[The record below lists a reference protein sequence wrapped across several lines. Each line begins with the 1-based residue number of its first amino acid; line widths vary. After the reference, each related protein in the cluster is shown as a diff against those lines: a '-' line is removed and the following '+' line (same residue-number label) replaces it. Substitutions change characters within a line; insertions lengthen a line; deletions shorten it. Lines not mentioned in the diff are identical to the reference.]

1 MEALSMAQ
9 LDFAT
14 SEAEASARA
23 AKFLAYDPFPSVPLS
38 LLSSAEIHDYVRVTG
53 LLHPFNSSGLKSA
66 SYEAHIGGE
75 FIRWDENGNR
85 VDREIKKGSRCVL
98 PANSLTF
105 VQVEPYLRLPN
116 YIAVRFDLR
125 NTHVHRGLLLGTGL
139 LVDPGFSG
147 KLLIPLHNLTATDYD
162 LDTTQP
168 LIWMEFTKTTFQIK
182 PAENEAS
189 ATRHFIGFP
198 PTELNISADAH
209 LRKANA
215 GNPIRSA
222 IPAAM
227 ANAQASAQEA
237 VSWARTLAIGTLAGV
252 AIIVLGLAVALYT
265 YFGQLHALVQNA
277 QSSSESLNGRID
289 MISANIG
296 RLEQKLFENS
306 SATEQRMGAEI
317 DRRFGSV
324 ADNMEK
330 RFGLVESQTRSSAD
344 SLQSTAAGQ
353 QSRLNA
359 IETELQRLRG
369 IVEKKR

>member
-23 AKFLAYDPFPSVPLS
+23 AKFLAHDPFPSIPLS

-75 FIRWDENGNR
+75 FIRWDEKGNR
-85 VDREIKKGSRCVL
+85 VAGELKKGSRCIL

-105 VQVEPYLRLPN
+105 VQVEPYLRIPN
-116 YIAVRFDLR
+116 YIALRFALR
-125 NTHVHRGLLLGTGL
+125 NTHLHRGLLSGTGL

-162 LDTTQP
+162 LDTAQP
-168 LIWMEFTKTTFQIK
+168 LIWMEFTKTTFQAK
-182 PAENEAS
+182 PAESEAS
-189 ATRHFIGFP
+189 PTRHFIGFP
-198 PTELNISADAH
+198 PTELNLSADTY

-215 GNPIRSA
+215 GNPIRSV

-227 ANAQASAQEA
+227 TNAQASARA
-237 VSWARTLAIGTLAGV
+237 AALWARTLAIGTLAGI
-252 AIIVLGLAVALYT
+252 AITILGLTVVLYAF
-265 YFGQLHALVQNA
+265 FGQMNALLQNA
-277 QSSSESLNGRID
+277 QSNSEAFNSRID
-289 MISANIG
+289 AISANLG
-296 RLEQKLFENS
+296 QLQQKLFENS
-306 SATEQRMGAEI
+306 SATEQRIGAEM
-317 DRRFGSV
+317 DRKLGGV
-324 ADNMEK
+324 ADNMAK
-330 RFGLVESQTRSSAD
+330 RLGVLETQTRSSAD
-344 SLQSTAAGQ
+344 SMQSAAASQ
-353 QSRLNA
+353 QGRLNA

-369 IVEKKR
+369 IVDKKR

>member
-23 AKFLAYDPFPSVPLS
+23 AKFLSHDPFPSIPLS

-75 FIRWDENGNR
+75 FIRWDESGNR
-85 VDREIKKGSRCVL
+85 VDRELKKGSRCVL

-125 NTHVHRGLLLGTGL
+125 NMHVHRGLLLGTGL

-182 PAENEAS
+182 PVENEAS
-189 ATRHFIGFP
+189 TTRHFIGFP

-227 ANAQASAQEA
+227 ASAQASAQEA

-252 AIIVLGLAVALYT
+252 AITVLGLAVALYS
-265 YFGQLHALVQNA
+265 YFGQMHALVQNA

-289 MISANIG
+289 LISANIS
-296 RLEQKLFENS
+296 RLEQKLSENS
-306 SATEQRMGAEI
+306 SATEQRVGAEI
-317 DRRFGSV
+317 DRRFSGV
-324 ADNMEK
+324 ADTMEK

-344 SLQSTAAGQ
+344 TLQSTAAGQ
-353 QSRLNA
+353 ESRLNA

>member
-1 MEALSMAQ
+1 MAQ

-23 AKFLAYDPFPSVPLS
+23 AKFLAHDPFPSIPLS

-75 FIRWDENGNR
+75 FIRWDEKGNR
-85 VDREIKKGSRCVL
+85 IDGELKKGSRCIL

-105 VQVEPYLRLPN
+105 VQVEPYLRIPN

-125 NTHVHRGLLLGTGL
+125 NTHLHRGLLSGTGL

-147 KLLIPLHNLTATDYD
+147 KLLIPLHNLTATDCD

-168 LIWMEFTKTTFQIK
+168 LIWMEFTKTTFQVK
-182 PAENEAS
+182 PAESEAS
-189 ATRHFIGFP
+189 PTRHFIGFP
-198 PTELNISADAH
+198 PTELNLSADTY

-215 GNPIRSA
+215 GNPIRSV

-227 ANAQASAQEA
+227 TNAQASARA
-237 VSWARTLAIGTLAGV
+237 AASWARTLAVGTLAGI
-252 AIIVLGLAVALYT
+252 AITILGLTIVLYAF
-265 YFGQLHALVQNA
+265 FGQMNALLQNA
-277 QSSSESLNGRID
+277 QGNSEAFNSRID
-289 MISANIG
+289 AISANLG
-296 RLEQKLFENS
+296 QLQQKLFENS
-306 SATEQRMGAEI
+306 SATEQRIGAEM
-317 DRRFGSV
+317 DRKLGGV
-324 ADNMEK
+324 ADDMAK
-330 RFGLVESQTRSSAD
+330 RLGAVETQTRSSAD
-344 SLQSTAAGQ
+344 SMQSAAASQEG
-353 QSRLNA
+353 RLNA

>member
-23 AKFLAYDPFPSVPLS
+23 AKFLAHDPFPSIPLS

-53 LLHPFNSSGLKSA
+53 SLYPFHSSGLKSA
-66 SYEAHIGGE
+66 SYEAHVGGE

-85 VDREIKKGSRCVL
+85 IDGELKKGSRCVL

-125 NTHVHRGLLLGTGL
+125 NTHLHRGLLLGTGL

-147 KLLIPLHNLTATDYD
+147 KLLVPVHNLTATDYD

-168 LIWMEFTKTTFQIK
+168 LIWMEFTKTTFQLK
-182 PAENEAS
+182 PAESEAS
-189 ATRHFIGFP
+189 STRHFIGFP
-198 PTELNISADAH
+198 PTELNLSADAY

-227 ANAQASAQEA
+227 SDAQASARQA
-237 VSWARTLAIGTLAGV
+237 ASWARTLAIGTLAGV
-252 AIIVLGLAVALYT
+252 AITVLGLAVALYA
-265 YFGQLHALVQNA
+265 YFGQMHALLQNA
-277 QSSSESLNGRID
+277 QSNSEAFNSRID
-289 MISANIG
+289 AISANIG

-306 SATEQRMGAEI
+306 SATEQRIGAAM
-317 DRRFGSV
+317 DRRLGGV
-324 ADNMEK
+324 EDNMEK

-344 SLQSTAAGQ
+344 TMQSKAAGQ
-353 QSRLNA
+353 ESRLNA
-359 IETELQRLRG
+359 VETELQRLRG

>member
-1 MEALSMAQ
+1 MEALSMAL

-23 AKFLAYDPFPSVPLS
+23 AKFLSHDPFPSIPLS
-38 LLSSAEIHDYVRVTG
+38 LLSSAELHDYVRVTG

-85 VDREIKKGSRCVL
+85 VEGELKKGSRCVL

-116 YIAVRFDLR
+116 YIAARFDLR
-125 NTHVHRGLLLGTGL
+125 NTHLHRGLLAGTGL

-168 LIWMEFTKTTFQIK
+168 LIWMEFTKTTFQMK
-182 PAENEAS
+182 PAESEAS
-189 ATRHFIGFP
+189 PTRHFIGFP

-222 IPAAM
+222 IPAAL
-227 ANAQASAQEA
+227 ANTEASARQA
-237 VSWARTLAIGTLAGV
+237 ASWARTLAIGTLAGV
-252 AIIVLGLAVALYT
+252 AITALGLTIALYT
-265 YFGQLHALVQNA
+265 YFGQLHALLQNA
-277 QSSSESLNGRID
+277 QSNSEALNGRID

-306 SATEQRMGAEI
+306 SATEQRLGAEM
-317 DRRFGSV
+317 DRKLGGV
-324 ADNMEK
+324 AENMEK

-344 SLQSTAAGQ
+344 TLQSNAAGQ
-353 QSRLNA
+353 ENRLNA